1 MEEKNIKIVLSYDGT
16 AYEGWQYQPGRS
28 TIQGTIEEKLSLIL
42 CAPVKVIASGRT
54 DAGVHALRQTAHFK
68 TSSSLHPEAILKGL
82 NGLLRDDILVK
93 SARYVPLDFHAR
105 YSAISKL
112 YEYQILN
119 RPEPDIFRRAFRWHI
134 RAALDVSAMVSCL
147 KLIEGRHDFTSFR
160 SSGSANVNAVRHIL
174 RAELRDRGD
183 GLVAVGIEA
192 DGFLRHM
199 VRNIVGTVV
208 EAGLGKITPLDF
220 EHILE
225 GRDRRLAGINA
236 PARGLFLVE
245 VKYAP
250 GWELPSVDNPEE
262 PRDISS

>member
-1 MEEKNIKIVLSYDGT
+1 MEEKNIKTVVSYDGT

-54 DAGVHALRQTAHFK
+54 DAGVHALKQTAHFR
-68 TSSSLHPEAILKGL
+68 TSSSLSPDAILKGL
-82 NGLLRDDILVK
+82 NSLLKDDIRVK
-93 SARYVPLDFHAR
+93 SARYVHLDFHAR

-112 YEYQILN
+112 YEFYILN
-119 RPEPDIFRRAFRWHI
+119 RPEPDIFRRAFQWHI
-134 RAALDVSAMVSCL
+134 RAALDISAMASCL

-160 SSGSANVNAVRHIL
+160 SSGSANVNPVRNVL
-174 RAELRDRGD
+174 RAELTDRKD
-183 GLVAVGIEA
+183 GLLAVAIEA

-208 EAGLGKITPLDF
+208 EAGLGKLTPLDF
-220 EHILE
+220 ANILE
-225 GRDRRLAGINA
+225 GRDRKLAGPNA

-245 VKYAP
+245 VRYAP
-250 GWELPSVDNPEE
+250 GWELPSGDNPDS
-262 PRDISS
+262 RDISL